1 MPEITLSHISKK
13 FGPLTVI
20 PEFNATIAD
29 GEFLVLLGPSGC
41 GKSTLLR
48 MIAGLASITS
58 GEIKF
63 DGVSVN
69 DFSPSQRGV
78 AFVFQSY
85 ALYPHMNV
93 RQNIAFPL
101 MMDGFR
107 PWHHIPFVSGLRRW
121 QMARRPDIVERVE
134 KIAAQL
140 ELTHLMGRRPAKLS
154 GGQRQRVA
162 LARALVRNPELYLLD
177 EPLSN
182 LDAKLR
188 TQMRSEISAL
198 HSRVGKSFIYVT
210 HDQVEAMTMASKII
224 VMNEGEIQQIGTPDE
239 IYQMPANMFVAR
251 FVGAP
256 PMNLL
261 SVRAKDGTLTHQD
274 NICWVHDGV
283 IPERQELV
291 LGLRPENLRLTEY
304 SEKALAVEVAQIEKL
319 GAEIIVGCRLQGATS
334 AKPQEEEALL
344 RQELIFVRIS
354 GSPKLKIGEAA
365 YLTYAAGDV
374 RWFDA
379 RTGAALPVAAQL

>member
-1 MPEITLSHISKK
+1 MPEITLSHVVKK

-48 MIAGLASITS
+48 MIAGLAPITS
-58 GEIKF
+58 GEVQF
-63 DGVSVN
+63 DGVTVN

-107 PWHHIPFVSGLRRW
+107 PWHHIPFISQFRRW
-121 QMARRPDIVERVE
+121 QMARRPDTVARVE

-162 LARALVRNPELYLLD
+162 LARALVRDPALYLLD

-188 TQMRSEISAL
+188 TQMRSEISSL
-198 HSRVGKSFIYVT
+198 HRRVGKSFIYVT

-224 VMNEGEIQQIGTPDE
+224 VMNEGRIQQIGTPDE
-239 IYQMPANMFVAR
+239 IYQMPANIFVAR

-261 SVRAKDGTLTHQD
+261 TVRAKGGFLEHQD
-274 NICWVHDGV
+274 NISWHHDGF
-283 IPERQELV
+283 IPEAQELV
-291 LGLRPENLRLTEY
+291 LGVRPEKLRLTSQ
-304 SEKALAVEVAQIEKL
+304 SENTLAVEIVQIEKL
-319 GAEIIVGCRLQGATS
+319 GAEVIVGCRLHGGEKKSPQGGD
-334 AKPQEEEALL
+334 ELL
-344 RQELIFVRIS
+344 RQDLIFVRIG
-354 GSPKLKIGEAA
+354 GSPQLKVGEQAFLTYDARDARWFSAKTGEAI
-365 YLTYAAGDV
+365 LN
-374 RWFDA
+374 F
-379 RTGAALPVAAQL
+379 

>member
-1 MPEITLSHISKK
+1 MPEIVLSHVSKK
-13 FGPLTVI
+13 FGALTVI

-48 MIAGLASITS
+48 MIAGLAPIS
-58 GEIKF
+58 GGEVKF
-63 DGVSVN
+63 DGVTVN

-85 ALYPHMNV
+85 ALYPHMTV

-107 PWHHIPFVSGLRRW
+107 PWHHIPLVSQLRRW
-121 QMARRPDIVERVE
+121 QMVRRPEIVERVD

-140 ELTHLMGRRPAKLS
+140 ELTHLMERRPAKLS

-162 LARALVRNPELYLLD
+162 LARALVRDPALYLLD

-198 HSRVGKSFIYVT
+198 HARVGKSFIYVT

-224 VMNEGEIQQIGTPDE
+224 VMNEGSIQQIGTPDE
-239 IYQMPANMFVAR
+239 IYQAPANTFVAR

-261 SVRAKDGTLTHQD
+261 QVRQTEGKLACQDGT
-274 NICWVHDGV
+274 CWHHDGA
-283 IPERQELV
+283 IPQESELI
-291 LGLRPENLRLTEY
+291 LGVRPEKLRLTGN
-304 SEKALAVEVAQIEKL
+304 SPNGMAAQVAQIEKL
-319 GAEIIVGCRLQGATS
+319 GAEVIIACRLHGAEGKQN
-334 AKPQEEEALL
+334 AGEETLL
-344 RQELIFVRIS
+344 RQELIFVRMS
-354 GSPKLKIGEAA
+354 GNPSIRIGETCF
-365 YLTYAAGDV
+365 LSYAAEDA
-374 RWFDA
+374 RWFSA
-379 RTGAALPVAAQL
+379 RTGRAISSDR

>member
-1 MPEITLSHISKK
+1 MPEITLSHVSKK
-13 FGPLTVI
+13 FGHITVI

-48 MIAGLASITS
+48 MIAGLAPITS
-58 GEIKF
+58 GEVKF
-63 DGVSVN
+63 DGLPVN
-69 DFSPSQRGV
+69 ELSPSQRGV

-101 MMDGFR
+101 LMDGFR
-107 PWHHIPFVSGLRRW
+107 PWHHIPFISHFRRW
-121 QMARRPDIVERVE
+121 QMLRRPDLIERVN

-140 ELTHLMGRRPAKLS
+140 ELNHLMERRPAKLS

-162 LARALVRNPELYLLD
+162 LARALVRNPSLYLLD

-188 TQMRSEISAL
+188 TQMRSEISSL
-198 HSRVGKSFIYVT
+198 HARVGKSFIYVT

-224 VMNEGEIQQIGTPDE
+224 VMNEGQIQQIGTPDE
-239 IYQMPANMFVAR
+239 IYQTPANIFVAR

-261 SVRAKDGTLTHQD
+261 TLQSDAGTLTYQD
-274 NICWVHDGV
+274 KVSWVHHGHVPDG
-283 IPERQELV
+283 RELV
-291 LGLRPENLRLTEY
+291 LGVRPEKLHLT
-304 SEKALAVEVAQIEKL
+304 SNCDNGIAVQVAQIEKL
-319 GAEIIVGCRLQGATS
+319 GAEVIVGCRLQGIEAY
-334 AKPQEEEALL
+334 QGEEDLL
-344 RQELIFVRIS
+344 RQDLIFVRIS
-354 GSPKLKIGEAA
+354 GSPQFNLGETGF
-365 YLTYAAGDV
+365 LTYDEADAQ
-374 RWFDA
+374 WFSVK
-379 RTGAALPVAAQL
+379 TGESIR